1 MTETD
6 IMTRP
11 SDTYFVV
18 TAAHY
23 GDTTKRWLVAGT
35 ASQSEAV
42 TLGERQ
48 VAGMVSGFANRAE
61 ALETYP
67 DLDPKPTGWD
77 ADPQGW
83 VSYMRDWE
91 EHSN

>member
-1 MTETD
+1 M
-6 IMTRP
+6 
-11 SDTYFVV
+11 

-23 GDTTKRWLVAGT
+23 GDTTKRWVVAGT
-35 ASQSEAV
+35 ASQTEAV

-48 VAGMVSGFANRAE
+48 IAGMVSGFADRAE

-77 ADPQGW
+77 ADPHGW
-83 VSYMRDWE
+83 VDHMRDYE
-91 EHSN
+91 ERGN

>member
-1 MTETD
+1 M
-6 IMTRP
+6 
-11 SDTYFVV
+11 
-18 TAAHY
+18 
-23 GDTTKRWLVAGT
+23 AGT
-35 ASQSEAV
+35 ASKTEAV

-77 ADPQGW
+77 ADPHGW

>member
-1 MTETD
+1 
-6 IMTRP
+6 
-11 SDTYFVV
+11 
-18 TAAHY
+18 
-23 GDTTKRWLVAGT
+23 
-35 ASQSEAV
+35 
-42 TLGERQ
+42 
-48 VAGMVSGFANRAE
+48 VSGFANRDE

>member
-1 MTETD
+1 MTATD
-6 IMTRP
+6 IMTLP

-18 TAAHY
+18 TASHY
-23 GDTTKRWLVAGT
+23 GDPMKRWVVAGT
-35 ASQSEAV
+35 ASQTEAI

-48 VAGMVSGFANRAE
+48 IAGMVSGFANRAE

-77 ADPQGW
+77 ADPRGW
-83 VSYMRDWE
+83 VDYMRDWE